1 MSNAAQRAVL
11 NKSRSSDASESLQ
24 SGERAGSGGGGGES
38 LTVINKAQR
47 DKVTELLSEKLE
59 IYNRW
64 R

>member
-1 MSNAAQRAVL
+1 MPLKAFRAA
-11 NKSRSSDASESLQ
+11 S
-24 SGERAGSGGGGGES
+24 ERAGSGGGGES

-59 IYNRW
+59 IHNRW